1 VIQVA
6 VIAGLFSVWWHSNLN
21 DEDGMFAFVPR
32 LLYRHPWSKKW
43 LMCPW
48 CSGAWF
54 AIIPSLI
61 LLHDPLDVAIITA
74 FAAAAIAG
82 IIGMYVQG
90 D

>member
-1 VIQVA
+1 MITVA
-6 VIAGLFSVWWHSNLN
+6 VISGLFSVWWHSNLN
-21 DEDGMFAFVPR
+21 DEDGMFAPVPR
-32 LLYRHPWSKKW
+32 VLYRHPWSKKW

-61 LLHDPLDVAIITA
+61 LLHDPLDAAIITA

-82 IIGMYVQG
+82 MLGMYIQG